1 MGVRWVLFV
10 LIFLPALAVPS
21 INFSATGIA
30 TLNTSITGANST
42 ILLEIPD
49 EVNVTWDKIEFNPAF
64 KVNGVPYPYR
74 KRLTITEPANVGRSN
89 EKLVGVS
96 VSIPSG
102 RMRSDCRDFQ
112 LADSAGTLLGYQ
124 RTGCSSTTITFNSVV
139 PSIGAAGS
147 LTWYIYYGNLDD
159 STDKSTTV
167 GGGFTTTHTNQ
178 NIGGCNSADDHCSL
192 AHIGSSNCNGPS
204 SYSPGYAIYVTR
216 QSCSSSRSCGSGCS
230 GSCGISNWEG
240 DLGST
245 VNGGASGT
253 TSCSTAIMGGFSH
266 SFYLDWSRLLTA
278 SADPEELPTLTGI
291 SIVQNNSTI
300 YTNQSLNQAFN
311 ATLADLSPGSH
322 SITITSNEDRLF
334 LVRSYVYLNQ
344 SGSEE
349 LSRGLDFSNNVTVYT
364 GRIVVNIK
372 NSELTF
378 TTIPSAQN
386 TKSSAGHSFNSG
398 SGLWTFSNTGP
409 GEVTFNFTIPLLI
422 STLAVKAPKLEF
434 RPSGIPQSE
443 NARACFG
450 STCYLEYNYTQMRDI
465 IILGVANQNDRL
477 LIETSID
484 SPADCFIGSSSN
496 SSSGGV
502 CSLYLDAPSSTGL
515 STITVDLFNSSN
527 WQAGQANFT
536 YNIRS
541 LNISVNAPGSG
552 TSGQA
557 FQFSGWANDSVS
569 GAGVNST
576 VLAVL
581 GSGSTTVDLVGGFFS
596 GSVIVPSTGTHIL
609 KLVVLDP
616 PDDDQIFGT
625 SSLIFTACAGN
636 GNSCT
641 SGSDCCSGIC
651 CGNVCSSSCYSP
663 PPAPQN
669 YGGSGGGAN
678 FGGGSAVKQQETNK
692 TSSNPELDESLNEF
706 LDKLSIA
713 SSFGPND
720 WLDQLSSEVQS
731 AVLRKNKEKI
741 LEAIAQL
748 DNYISEKSKK
758 EKPASPPAEINFAGL
773 PETDISLP
781 PVEIDTPAEP
791 PIVSSS
797 PPKGDF
803 QIPLIPILI
812 ILCLLTI
819 STSALH
825 HINYWS

>member
-10 LIFLPALAVPS
+10 LIFLPALAAPS
-21 INFSATGIA
+21 INFTATGIA
-30 TLNTSITGANST
+30 TPNTSLAATNST
-42 ILLEIPD
+42 ILLEIPNG
-49 EVNVTWDKIEFNPAF
+49 VNVTGDKIEFNPAF
-64 KVNGVPYPYR
+64 KVNGISYSYR

-96 VSIPSG
+96 VNIPQG
-102 RMRSDCRDFQ
+102 HMRSDCRDFQ

-147 LTWYIYYGNLDD
+147 LAWYIYYGNPND

-192 AHIGSSNCNGPS
+192 AHIGSSSCGGS
-204 SYSPGYAIYVTR
+204 TSYSPSYAVYVKDSR
-216 QSCSSSRSCGSGCS
+216 CSDNRVCGSGCGGGCS
-230 GSCGISNWEG
+230 ISDWIG
-240 DLGST
+240 DLGTT
-245 VNGGASGT
+245 VYGT
-253 TSCSTAIMGGFSH
+253 VTGVTSCSTAIMGGFSH

-278 SADPEELPTLTGI
+278 STDQEELPTLTGI
-291 SIVQNNSTI
+291 SVVQNNSTI

-322 SITITSNEDRLF
+322 PITITSNENRLF
-334 LVRSYVYLNQ
+334 LVRSHVYLNQ
-344 SGSEE
+344 SSSEE
-349 LSRGLDFSNNVTVYT
+349 LSRGLDFSNNITVYT

-398 SGLWTFSNTGP
+398 SGIWTFSNTGP
-409 GEVTFNFTIPLLI
+409 GEVTFNFTVPLLI
-422 STLAVKAPKLEF
+422 PTLAVKAPKLEF

-450 STCYLEYNYTQMRDI
+450 STCYLEYNYTQMRNI
-465 IILGVANQNDRL
+465 TILGVANQNDRL

-484 SPADCFIGSSSN
+484 PPADCFIGSSSN
-496 SSSGGV
+496 SSYGGV
-502 CSLYLDAPSSTGL
+502 CSLQLDTPPSTGL
-515 STITVDLFNSSN
+515 STITVDLFNSST
-527 WQAGQANFT
+527 WQAGQTNFT

-541 LNISVNAPGSG
+541 LNVTVNAPGSG
-552 TSGQA
+552 TSSQA
-557 FQFSGWANDSVS
+557 FQFSGWVNDSAT
-569 GAGVNST
+569 GAGVNGT

-581 GSGSTTVDLVGGFFS
+581 GLNSIPIDLIDGVFS
-596 GSVIVPSTGTHIL
+596 GSVIVPSAGTHIL

-651 CGNVCSSSCYSP
+651 CGNVCSSSCYQP
-663 PPAPQN
+663 PPSPARGSI
-669 YGGSGGGAN
+669 GGSGGGVN
-678 FGGGSAVKQQETNK
+678 VGLKETNH
-692 TSSNPELDESLNEF
+692 TSSDPEITELLNEF
-706 LDKLSIA
+706 LEKLSVA
-713 SSFGPND
+713 SSFGQNN

-781 PVEIDTPAEP
+781 PVEIDTPDGP
-791 PIVSSS
+791 PSVSPS
-797 PPKGDF
+797 PKGDF

-819 STSALH
+819 STSALY